1 MNELSSDLW
10 SILLPGEW
18 QAEQDEETIFIVDDD
33 EVSIIEI
40 TPLLPEDGSSVEDLL
55 ALLDADKR
63 KAVMLADLNA
73 YYLEFEEDEMHWREW
88 LCDAG
93 GFVLT
98 VSHGTDIEHKGIDD
112 GSVDEILSTLLIHD
126 EETD

>member
-10 SILLPGEW
+10 SILLPSEW

-40 TPLLPEDGSSVEDLL
+40 TPLMPEAGSTVENLL
-55 ALLDADKR
+55 ATLQANKR
-63 KAVMLADLNA
+63 KTVMLADLTA

-93 GFVLT
+93 DFVLT
-98 VSHGTDIEHKGIDD
+98 VSHGTDIEHKGMDD
-112 GSVDEILSTLLIHD
+112 GSVDEILSTLLIQTSM
-126 EETD
+126 TD